1 MPAPLPLLPLASWF
15 PHGNWPRL
23 PCGSCDVGELRV
35 GTASEIDVAARYRDH
50 PGWEPDWIHGFFTL
64 SAECSNRDCQGVAVI
79 FGDMKVDADV
89 DERGHWHG
97 EHDTFYRIR
106 YVDPPLALVRV
117 PSRCPDDVSNAIAD
131 ASRLMWIDSG
141 STANRLR
148 TVVELLLT
156 ALGVRKT
163 TTGRKRMTTHAR
175 IEALRTTRPDVADV
189 LEAVKWIGNV
199 GSHAEA
205 PTTKDVLEGAALLEH
220 SLKLVY
226 DTSDKE
232 IARLA
237 KRVNKRR
244 GRPSKA

>member
-1 MPAPLPLLPLASWF
+1 LPLASWF

-23 PCGSCDVGELRV
+23 PCGSCNVGELLV
-35 GTASEIDVAARYRDH
+35 GSPNEIDVAARHRDH
-50 PGWEPDWIHGFFTL
+50 PGWEPEWIRGFFTV
-64 SAECSNRDCQGVAVI
+64 STECSNRACQAVGVVV
-79 FGDMKVDADV
+79 GDMKVDTDV
-89 DERGHWHG
+89 DDQGHWQG
-97 EHDTFYRIR
+97 QYDTFYRIR
-106 YVDPPLALVRV
+106 YVEPPLAIVTI
-117 PSRCPDDVSNAIAD
+117 PNGCPEDVSKAIAD
-131 ASRLMWIDSG
+131 ASRLLWIDSG
-141 STANRLR
+141 SAANRLR

-163 TTGRKRMTTHAR
+163 NSSRKRMTTHTR
-175 IEALRTTRPDVADV
+175 IEALRATRPDVADV

-199 GSHAEA
+199 GSHPESL
-205 PTTKDVLEGAALLEH
+205 TTKDVLEGAALLEH
-220 SLKLVY
+220 ALKLVY